1 MIKKLYHIY
10 RSQEANFERALGE
23 ILCAIAAENKRVIRI
38 VFFGSP
44 ADNDEFAEQRQK
56 IELAT
61 RAEFSNAPM
70 LAYVA
75 QAPLCSTLA
84 AEVTTIAE
92 EEVKAIVYHE
102 DYILINGVEIISAG
116 IYSDT
121 SLGIAQQADAIF
133 ERIDQILKNESVK
146 VDDIVRQWNYIEHIT
161 HISEQGQNYQQFN
174 DARSR
179 FYELTQWQNGYPAA
193 TGIGANC
200 GGVVVVIDA
209 IKQSEKHS
217 RAIDNP
223 LQLSAHSYT
232 QKVLFDGQ
240 DPQKKT
246 TPKFE
251 RARWVGDKNQG
262 MIYISGTAAIR
273 GENSLLA
280 DVMQQGVVT
289 MENIEHLTSYENQKF
304 NGVPYPA
311 KCEYEMM
318 RVYLK
323 SSYNWQQISDWL
335 KDNYHC
341 EDVAIVEA
349 DVCRAE
355 LLIEIEGI
363 AKRC

>member
-1 MIKKLYHIY
+1 MVSLKY
-10 RSQEANFERALGE
+10 RILQSNYADSALAERDILQQVAQRGLTPVRMAFFTDVANNEDYLAQWERVVSLCNE
-23 ILCAIAAENKRVIRI
+23 I
-38 VFFGSP
+38 
-44 ADNDEFAEQRQK
+44 FAERK
-56 IELAT
+56 
-61 RAEFSNAPM
+61 PM
-70 LAYVA
+70 VVLVA
-75 QAPLCSTLA
+75 QPPLNARLL
-84 AEVTTIAE
+84 AEVTYVE
-92 EEVKAIVYHE
+92 DDCKIVYNN
-102 DYILINGVEIISAG
+102 DYIVINDCQIFSGGLFSA
-116 IYSDT
+116 
-121 SLGIAQQADAIF
+121 QDASIGSKAERVF
-133 ERIDQILKNESVK
+133 ERLHEILKTEGLAIN
-146 VDDIVRQWNYIEHIT
+146 DIVRQWNYIEHIT

-209 IKQSEKHS
+209 IKQSDKCS

-232 QKVLFDGQ
+232 QKVLIDGQ

-251 RARWVGDKNQG
+251 RARWVGDENQG

-289 MENIEHLTSYENQKF
+289 MENIEHLTSYENQEY

-323 SSYNWQQISDWL
+323 SSDNWQQISGWL

-341 EDVAIVEA
+341 EDVAIVVA

-363 AKRC
+363 AKRY